1 MLSMTL
7 GCMYAG
13 KTSALIEDYGLNHG
27 LIIDYDTLRRGGIY
41 HEFIYTHDN
50 RYVSCVK
57 TQSLD
62 IDLEDAT
69 HVYINEAQF
78 FSNIKPFVV
87 RALEKKIH
95 VHLYGLDG
103 DFKQEQFG
111 ELLSLIPMCDS
122 YIKLY
127 ATCACGNKASFS
139 KRISKTTE
147 QYAPHD
153 TYIPCCRTCLF

>member
-1 MLSMTL
+1 MTL

-13 KTSALIEDYGLNHG
+13 KTSALIKDHESNHG
-27 LIIDYDTLRRGGIY
+27 LIIDYDTLQRGGIY
-41 HEFIYTHDN
+41 HELIYSHDN
-50 RYVSCVK
+50 MYVSCVK

-62 IDLEDAT
+62 IIDLEGVPHA
-69 HVYINEAQF
+69 YINEAQF
-78 FSNIKPFVV
+78 FSNIKPFVM
-87 RALEKKIH
+87 RALEQKNH

-122 YIKLY
+122 YTKLY
-127 ATCACGNKASFS
+127 ATCSCGNKASFS
-139 KRISKTTE
+139 KRISETKE

-153 TYIPCCRTCLF
+153 TYIPCCRACLF